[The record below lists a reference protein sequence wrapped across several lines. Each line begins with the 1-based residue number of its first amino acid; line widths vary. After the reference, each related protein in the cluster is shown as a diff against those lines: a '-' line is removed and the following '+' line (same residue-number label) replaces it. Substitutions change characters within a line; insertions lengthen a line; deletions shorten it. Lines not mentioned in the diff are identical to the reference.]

1 VRARVCAV
9 LPQTVVRRGFSQQ
22 CPMTLLEIAIVIGI
36 VLTIGVFVS
45 AIVLLTKDPRDLS

>member
-1 VRARVCAV
+1 MRARVCAV
-9 LPQTVVRRGFSQQ
+9 LPQTVVRRGFSQE